1 MTQTVL
7 ITGTSSGFGEAATRY
22 FAEHGWNVIATM
34 RDTSKGINF
43 SGIENVEVLKLDVQ
57 DVGSIQAAI
66 DQGISRF
73 GRIDVVIN
81 NAGYGLFGVFE
92 GAPREAIQ
100 NQFDVNVFGMM
111 NMVRAVLPHFRA
123 NKAGTI
129 VNVSSGAGAIG
140 FPMASLYCA
149 SKFALEGFSEA
160 LSYELGSLGIKVKV
174 IEPGGAG
181 ATNFMARVDQESA
194 SMEIIPDYLPWLE
207 KVGAMYAGMQGASD
221 KDAVDKVVASI
232 FEAATDGTDQL
243 RYTPTD
249 DIAPILK
256 ARRSTSEADYRAI
269 TLGIFPS
276 KLA

>member
-22 FAEHGWNVIATM
+22 FAGRGWNVIATM
-34 RDTSKGINF
+34 RDTSKGADL
-43 SGIENVEVLKLDVQ
+43 SALENVEVVALDVE
-57 DVGSIQAAI
+57 DASTIQSAI
-66 DQGISRF
+66 EQGIARF
-73 GRIDVVIN
+73 GRIDVVVN
-81 NAGYGLFGVFE
+81 NAGFGLFGVFE
-92 GAPREAIQ
+92 GASRDAIQ
-100 NQFDVNVFGMM
+100 KQFNVNVFGMM
-111 NMVRAVLPHFRA
+111 DVVRAVLPHFRA

-174 IEPGGAG
+174 VEPGGAG
-181 ATNFMARVDQESA
+181 ATNFMARVGQEGA
-194 SMEIIPDYLPWLE
+194 GVEIIPDYLPWLE

-256 ARRSTSEADYRAI
+256 ARRSTSEADYRAF